1 MSQTTQL
8 IKEKLGVADVLS
20 SYIKLEKAGKNF
32 KAKCPFHHEKTPSF
46 FVSPERDSYYCFGCG
61 ASGDIFTF
69 VEQFEGL
76 DFSGAL
82 KVLAER
88 AGVELKNVSY
98 GDAEKNIRLYALLEK
113 AASFYEAQLQSKGE
127 VLEYL
132 AGRGVSEKTVRA
144 FRIGFIEGPEKGSWR
159 AVHDHL
165 LAQKYTVAEIER
177 AGLIKK
183 SAEPK
188 TGSGYYDVF
197 RSRIILP
204 IFDTSGRVIAFAG
217 RSFGEAREDTPK
229 YINSPET
236 PLFKKGS
243 VLYGLDRAKSH
254 IRKYD
259 FSILVEGPFDLIAA
273 HQAGFTNTVAVQGTA
288 LTVDHITR
296 LNRLSGNIV
305 IALDSDAAGIASAL
319 KSARVALEAGMDVK
333 IAAFPEG
340 KDPADVI
347 QEDVEVWKSSI
358 RGATHI
364 IEFLLEVHER
374 KSAGDARAF
383 KKHVRND
390 VLPFLSL
397 IGNRIDRNHFI
408 GVIAKRI
415 GADDSVIEQ
424 EAGSVA
430 FDETVHSVSSD
441 VVHEKNDITD
451 RKTRLVQHIVTFIR
465 TQKDETEAA
474 TAREKLTS
482 ILGHDPFTD
491 VGESDRDAFELEKA
505 IGEFGEPSVHLSEML
520 FSLHEEVLKERYA
533 DARAALLQAEQ
544 GHDEKIVGDALS
556 RCQEVSRE
564 LSLLR
569 AQRTGT

>member
-113 AASFYEAQLQSKGE
+113 AASFYETQLKSKSD
-127 VLEYL
+127 VQKYL
-132 AGRGVSEKTVRA
+132 ARRGVSEKTMRA

-159 AVHDHL
+159 AVHDYL
-165 LAQKYTVAEIER
+165 LAQKYTVQEIER
-177 AGLIKK
+177 AGLVKK

-188 TGSGYYDVF
+188 TGSGHYDVF
-197 RSRIILP
+197 RSRIMLP

-217 RSFGEAREDTPK
+217 RTFGDAREDTPK

-243 VLYGLDRAKSH
+243 VLYGLDRAKSY

-273 HQAGFTNTVAVQGTA
+273 HQAGFANTVAVQGTA
-288 LTVDHITR
+288 LTADHITR

-305 IALDSDAAGIASAL
+305 IALDSDPAGIASAL

-358 RGATHI
+358 RNATHI
-364 IEFLLEVHER
+364 IEFLLDVCAR
-374 KSAGDARAF
+374 KNGGDARAF
-383 KKHVRND
+383 KKHVRNE

-397 IGNRIDRNHFI
+397 IGNRIDRKHFI
-408 GVIAKRI
+408 GVIAKRL
-415 GADDSVIEQ
+415 GVDDSTVEE
-424 EAGSVA
+424 EAANVV
-430 FDETVHSVSSD
+430 FDDAVHGIYPD
-441 VVHEKNDITD
+441 ITDEKKDITD

-465 TQKDETEAA
+465 TQKDEAETDAV
-474 TAREKLTS
+474 REKLTS
-482 ILGHDPFTD
+482 ILGHDPFTITN
-491 VGESDRDAFELEKA
+491 ESERDAFELERA

-544 GHDEKIVGDALS
+544 EGVEAKISAALS
-556 RCQEVSRE
+556 RCQNISRE

-569 AQRTGT
+569 AQHIHT

>member
-32 KAKCPFHHEKTPSF
+32 KARCPFHHEKTPSF

-98 GDAEKNIRLYALLEK
+98 GDAEKNVRLYALLEK
-113 AASFYEAQLQSKGE
+113 AASFYETQLKNKNE
-127 VLEYL
+127 VQQYL
-132 AGRGVSEKTVRA
+132 AGRGVSDKTIHA

-159 AVHDHL
+159 AVHDYL
-165 LAQKYTVAEIER
+165 LGQKYTVQEIER

-188 TGSGYYDVF
+188 AGSGYYDVF

-204 IFDTSGRVIAFAG
+204 IFDTSGRVLAFAG
-217 RSFGEAREDTPK
+217 RAFGDVRDDTPK

-259 FSILVEGPFDLIAA
+259 FSILVEGPFDLLAA

-296 LNRLSGNIV
+296 LNRLSSNIV

-333 IAAFPEG
+333 VAAFPEG

-347 QEDVEVWKSSI
+347 QEDLEVWKSAI
-358 RGATHI
+358 RGATHV
-364 IEFLLEVHER
+364 IEFLLDVHAR
-374 KSAGDARAF
+374 KNGGDARAF

-397 IGNRIDRNHFI
+397 IGNRIDRKHFV
-408 GVIAKRI
+408 GVIAQRL
-415 GADDSVIEQ
+415 GVDDATVEE
-424 EAGSVA
+424 EAAHVA
-430 FDETVHSVSSD
+430 FDVTVHGASPD
-441 VVHEKNDITD
+441 VTDEKKDITD

-465 TQKDETEAA
+465 AQKDETEAA
-474 TAREKLTS
+474 AAREKLIT
-482 ILGHDPFTD
+482 ILGLDPFTD
-491 VGESDRDAFELEKA
+491 TRESEREVFELEKA

-544 GHDEKIVGDALS
+544 VGDETRINEALS
-556 RCQEVSRE
+556 QCQDVSRE

-569 AQRTGT
+569 AQYTHI